1 MDADR
6 TKLSSGKTEM
16 VKALNE
22 RQVKE
27 IDEFDE
33 ETLSLGMNAM
43 EVLEASTMAQNYDD
57 EVSLRG
63 SMISLTPSNSS
74 NSFTSSSFR
83 D

>member
-1 MDADR
+1 
-6 TKLSSGKTEM
+6 M

-43 EVLEASTMAQNYDD
+43 EVLEASAMAQNYDD
-57 EVSLRG
+57 GTIQFVY
-63 SMISLTPSNSS
+63 
-74 NSFTSSSFR
+74 
-83 D
+83 

>member
-33 ETLSLGMNAM
+33 ETLSLGL
-43 EVLEASTMAQNYDD
+43 V
-57 EVSLRG
+57 
-63 SMISLTPSNSS
+63 
-74 NSFTSSSFR
+74 F
-83 D
+83 